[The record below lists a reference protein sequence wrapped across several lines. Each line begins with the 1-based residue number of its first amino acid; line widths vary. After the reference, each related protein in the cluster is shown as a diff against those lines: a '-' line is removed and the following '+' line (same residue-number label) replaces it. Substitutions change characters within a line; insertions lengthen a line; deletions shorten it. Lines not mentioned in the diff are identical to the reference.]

1 MADATATQLAA
12 EAEKAAQEALKRQ
25 KAEEEALLKAYTT
38 GSQGIYDT
46 GKGASTD
53 ILGSAKTD
61 IQGLYDQGYTDLQ
74 NLVGQESEAAI
85 KESLRPIEN
94 KLAQQGL
101 LGGPS
106 GALNEA
112 LAGAAERVRNQGI
125 GRLADYQSQRAG
137 ALANVYGSTAAQQ
150 SALEQAFAGQSQGLL
165 STALGQGLETAGKG
179 TDIAEKF
186 GLTGLEAALG
196 TNKMVLEQAGQKDLL
211 AEQAALKAESDAA
224 QTNTAAQQLKTRQ
237 DTWDRQYSTVLGQ
250 FYAGFRQQGYQD
262 AAATAMARQQALLQM
277 GPRPV

>member
-25 KAEEEALLKAYTT
+25 KAEEDALLKAYGTNA
-38 GSQGIYDT
+38 QGLYDT
-46 GKGASTD
+46 AKGSSEG
-53 ILGSAKTD
+53 LLSGAKTD

-85 KESLRPIEN
+85 KQSLRPIEGQ
-94 KLAQQGL
+94 LAQQGL

-112 LAGAAERVRNQGI
+112 LAGAAERVRNEGI
-125 GRLADYQSQRAG
+125 GRLADYQGQRAG
-137 ALANVYGSTAAQQ
+137 ALANVYGSTATQK
-150 SALEQAFAGQSQGLL
+150 SALEQAYAGQSQDILA
-165 STALGQGLETAGKG
+165 TALGQGLQTAGQG

-196 TNKMVLEQAGQKDLL
+196 SNKMVLEQAGQKDLL
-211 AEQAALKAESDAA
+211 AEQAALKAEADAA
-224 QTNTAAQQLKTRQ
+224 QTNTAAQELKTRQ
-237 DTWDRQYSTVLGQ
+237 TAWDRQYSTLLNQ
-250 FYAGFRQQGYQD
+250 YYAGFRQQGYQD
-262 AAATAMARQQALLQM
+262 AAATAMARQQAATQM
-277 GPRPV
+277 GPRPA